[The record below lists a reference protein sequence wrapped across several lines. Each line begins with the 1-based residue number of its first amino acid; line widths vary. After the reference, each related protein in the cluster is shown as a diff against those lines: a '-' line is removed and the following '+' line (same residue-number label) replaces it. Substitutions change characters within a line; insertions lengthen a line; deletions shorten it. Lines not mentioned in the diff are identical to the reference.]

1 MKNDLRIRALSAQG
15 TRSSPQGHVDTPDGG
30 NLGSW
35 GLRAVELNPPP
46 NNGDLDPVWV
56 DSPCVVCLTSPQL
69 CECSMEPEL
78 EMNGCMRV
86 IFIVWL
92 VNRQAWHCALGQL
105 WGLHLLVSN
114 EIVSHQ
120 G

>member
-46 NNGDLDPVWV
+46 KQWRLGPGL
-56 DSPCVVCLTSPQL
+56 
-69 CECSMEPEL
+69 
-78 EMNGCMRV
+78 GGFAMRRMSDIPTAV
-86 IFIVWL
+86 
-92 VNRQAWHCALGQL
+92 
-105 WGLHLLVSN
+105 
-114 EIVSHQ
+114 
-120 G
+120 